1 MVVFSSSFRLL
12 VFFFTDRRYRYYSD
26 FLTLYSFKGFVN
38 RALSYLWLIRW
49 NLNNFGFV
57 LILEHTTRQ
66 SSHRRF
72 PSPIFLFFFF
82 LSSLLLLE
90 PSNCWLQQPV
100 SPFNKISISC
110 YVLLTM
116 LLGDLITWLM
126 TVFIWFSLFYIK
138 NEIRIHFLILKRNS
152 TMLIDEIAPIYFVIL
167 RKRSESSFAVV
178 ILF

>member
-1 MVVFSSSFRLL
+1 
-12 VFFFTDRRYRYYSD
+12 
-26 FLTLYSFKGFVN
+26 
-38 RALSYLWLIRW
+38 
-49 NLNNFGFV
+49 
-57 LILEHTTRQ
+57 
-66 SSHRRF
+66 
-72 PSPIFLFFFF
+72 
-82 LSSLLLLE
+82 
-90 PSNCWLQQPV
+90 
-100 SPFNKISISC
+100 
-110 YVLLTM
+110 M

>member
-1 MVVFSSSFRLL
+1 M
-12 VFFFTDRRYRYYSD
+12 
-26 FLTLYSFKGFVN
+26 
-38 RALSYLWLIRW
+38 
-49 NLNNFGFV
+49 
-57 LILEHTTRQ
+57 EHTTRQ

-126 TVFIWFSLFYIK
+126 TVFLYGFSILYQKWNSNSFPYFKEKFYHANWWNCSHLFCYFEEAKRVFICS
-138 NEIRIHFLILKRNS
+138 RHLILMNLTK
-152 TMLIDEIAPIYFVIL
+152 EA
-167 RKRSESSFAVV
+167 RKLNPAYCVTGLVASN
-178 ILF
+178 